1 MMRSHLSS
9 VVAKPSWKSSL
20 YATRPRLRNVT
31 TARPF
36 FTTPATRWSTAR
48 AAAHGDLHDRCLPSL
63 SGIRPSV
70 WWGNAGNGTTG
81 TLFSSRCQSTV
92 ALDTTDLTRRDH
104 QSTASTT
111 TSTTNVATAAGP
123 FPSLLLGADNIVARG
138 SFAQAQ
144 KIFLQPD
151 TESVAQLSHLLHTT
165 RTGIVAHY
173 YMDVELQG
181 ILSAV
186 MSNHAQNSSS
196 SSDAVV
202 VPIVG
207 IADSLKMGDL
217 AVQMATSHQVDQII
231 CLGVDFMAES
241 VAAILNQNGY
251 AHIPVY
257 RADARKIGCSLA
269 ESAENL
275 TYRAWLEQAS
285 SSTSTTAAA
294 ATSHDNSSYLHVVYI
309 NTSLETKAVSNAVVP
324 TITCTSSNVL
334 STILTAAAQIPNVQI
349 LYGPDTYMGQN
360 LVTLLTALW
369 DTWTDDDIAT
379 RLHPAHSRASLR
391 QLRNALHVFP
401 SGHCVV
407 HHMFGAHVVDT
418 VLQHYADA
426 YVTAH
431 LEVPG
436 EMFEIALHASLSD
449 RGVVGSTSDILHFIA
464 RKVREAA
471 VDTSGTTTTTTNDA
485 LSTQPRTLQFI
496 LGTEA
501 GMVTSIVASVQSILQ
516 ETGNTNVQAEIVF
529 PVSSDAV
536 MVTSADHEN
545 DNPQLPLVPGVAG
558 GEGCS
563 TAGGCATCPYMKMNS
578 IDAVYRV
585 LELVQ
590 EQQRSGGGTNENALG
605 TSRLQ
610 KHLSPE
616 RLNGQTIQGRPAL
629 DWGTEPIKY
638 MREFNRTKQLP
649 DDLVQRVLRTRTSA
663 S

>member
-1 MMRSHLSS
+1 M
-9 VVAKPSWKSSL
+9 
-20 YATRPRLRNVT
+20 
-31 TARPF
+31 
-36 FTTPATRWSTAR
+36 
-48 AAAHGDLHDRCLPSL
+48 D
-63 SGIRPSV
+63 
-70 WWGNAGNGTTG
+70 
-81 TLFSSRCQSTV
+81 
-92 ALDTTDLTRRDH
+92 
-104 QSTASTT
+104 TASTKDLVHRDPYVTSST
-111 TSTTNVATAAGP
+111 TSTTTNLAAAGP
-123 FPSLLLGADNIVARG
+123 FPSLVLGADNVIVARG

-151 TESVAQLSHLLHTT
+151 VESVAQLSHLLQST

-186 MSNHAQNSSS
+186 MSNYAHNST
-196 SSDAVV
+196 SDE

-217 AVQMATSHQVDQII
+217 AVQMAQSQQVDQII

-241 VAAILNQNGY
+241 VAAILHQNGL

-269 ESAENL
+269 ESAENA
-275 TYRAWLEQAS
+275 TYRAWLEQTS
-285 SSTSTTAAA
+285 SPTTTTAAN
-294 ATSHDNSSYLHVVYI
+294 TTPPNDNSGYLHVVYI

-334 STILTAAAQIPNVQI
+334 STILTAAAQLPHVQI

-360 LVTLLTALW
+360 LVTLLTALSE
-369 DTWTDDDIAT
+369 TWTDDDIAT

-391 QLRNALHVFP
+391 QLRDALHVFP

-418 VLQHYADA
+418 VVQHYANA

-471 VDTSGTTTTTTNDA
+471 TSTTTDA
-485 LSTQPRTLQFI
+485 PSMQQPRTLQFI

-529 PVSSDAV
+529 PVSSQAV
-536 MVTSADHEN
+536 MVTTADEED
-545 DNPQLPLVPGVAG
+545 DNRIPQLPLVPGVAG

-585 LELVQ
+585 LDLVQ
-590 EQQRSGGGTNENALG
+590 QQRSDTNNDAAG

-616 RLNGQTIQGRPAL
+616 RLKGQMIKGRPAL

-649 DDLVQRVLRTRTSA
+649 EDLVQRVRTGSA
-663 S
+663 AS